1 MTSCL
6 ARLLAQLGK
15 QLAAQTQQL
24 LFLCLRR
31 RHWLRLCTIG
41 SLLTHRLRQL
51 GRGIV
56 FSIAG
61 CGKSVSRLAAAA
73 RASTAVAGAKL
84 TYAATSAAAIC
95 LHMASS
101 NNGRCSSDAGMRTHL
116 RLAI

>member
-31 RHWLRLCTIG
+31 RHWLRLCTTG

-61 CGKSVSRLAAAA
+61 CGKRASRLAAAA
-73 RASTAVAGAKL
+73 RATAVAGAKL
-84 TYAATSAAAIC
+84 TYAATSAAATC